1 VLGLAVA
8 YETSKILLSG
18 ELMRLVFIVLGCV
31 GDRIA
36 FLVIE
41 QRKHPAGLGS
51 PPNQETRTKATTAPP
66 Q

>member
-1 VLGLAVA
+1 
-8 YETSKILLSG
+8 
-18 ELMRLVFIVLGCV
+18 MRLVFIALGCV